1 MGFNKAQQSSI
12 LSMQKKLFKFLCKNG
27 VKNNYHNGLFKVEG
41 KNSIVFAILLFK
53 GGQSNNTQQYFTFC
67 LN

>member
-1 MGFNKAQQSSI
+1 MGFNRAKQSSI

-41 KNSIVFAILLFK
+41 KNSIVFAILLLRAD
-53 GGQSNNTQQYFTFC
+53 SPIIHNNILPFV
-67 LN
+67 